1 MVTVNGDNWG
11 HLTADVGDKRHKFDS
26 QLGRPPGGG
35 HGNPLQYFLPGNSHG
50 QRSLGATIH
59 SVTESDTTEVTGQSP
74 APSPPY

>member
-35 HGNPLQYFLPGNSHG
+35 HGNPLQYFLPGESHE
-50 QRSLGATIH
+50 QRGAWWAIVPWVAKSGT
-59 SVTESDTTEVTGQSP
+59 
-74 APSPPY
+74 